1 MAPIDAVEL
10 RERLAAGP
18 VVAWRR
24 RAEDR
29 P

>member
-10 RERLAAGP
+10 RERLAGRP
-18 VVAWRR
+18 VVASRR
-24 RAEDR
+24 PMEAQ